1 MSPEH
6 FATAAQSDKG
16 RVRRRNEDA
25 YLLAE
30 ELGLVAVADGVGGAP
45 AGHVASRLAVEE
57 MQRHLTENASAAP
70 GERLV
75 EAVRS
80 ANSRIFREGL
90 ASSDRAGMA
99 TTFTALLARPGE
111 AVVRVVHVG
120 DSRAYMLEHGHL
132 RCLTQDHTVA
142 ARLVARGRM
151 SPEEARESPY
161 SHFLERTLGG
171 GDHVEPDLYEHVAEP
186 GRTFLLCT
194 DGLTSMLT
202 DTEIE
207 AALNDTLPTG
217 LDVAARTLVES
228 ANHEGGIDNI
238 TVALLRVDRSPRGPF
253 PRRGRDLEVPTGRD
267 RVFPVWATFVVLASP
282 PLFGFM

>member
-1 MSPEH
+1 MT
-6 FATAAQSDKG
+6 ATEGPTAFTTAGRSDRG

-25 YLLAE
+25 YLLSE

-45 AGHVASRLAVEE
+45 AGHVASRCAVEE
-57 MQRHLTENASAAP
+57 MQRHLTENASASP

-90 ASSDRAGMA
+90 VSSDQAGMA
-99 TTFTALLARPGE
+99 TTLTALLADPGE
-111 AVVRVVHVG
+111 AVVRIVHVG
-120 DSRAYMLEHGHL
+120 DSRAYMLEGGRL

-171 GDHVEPDLYEHVAEP
+171 GDHVEPDLYGHVAEP
-186 GRTFLLCT
+186 GQTFLLCT
-194 DGLTSMLT
+194 DGLTNMLT

-207 AALNDTLPTG
+207 RALGDALPSG
-217 LDVAARTLVES
+217 LDAAARTLVEL
-228 ANHEGGIDNI
+228 ANDKGGIDNI
-238 TVALLRVDRSPRGPF
+238 TVALLRVDRAPQDPVSSARPGF
-253 PRRGRDLEVPTGRD
+253 PGLGG
-267 RVFPVWATFVVLASP
+267 S
-282 PLFGFM
+282 